1 METNH
6 RKKQKGKKKNTKH
19 CINRRT
25 SRITGMR
32 VAQLL
37 QSGASQAAILR
48 AIEHGRK
55 EMDLEQQ
62 LRVARQESSKS
73 MRKDRLMLQADR
85 L

>member
-6 RKKQKGKKKNTKH
+6 RKKQKGKKNKKH
-19 CINRRT
+19 CNNCSTSRRT
-25 SRITGMR
+25 GRR